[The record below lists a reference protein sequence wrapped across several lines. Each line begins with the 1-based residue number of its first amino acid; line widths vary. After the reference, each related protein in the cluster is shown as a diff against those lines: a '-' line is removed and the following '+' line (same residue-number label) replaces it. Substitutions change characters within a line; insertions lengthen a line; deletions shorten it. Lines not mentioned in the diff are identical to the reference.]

1 MVRATR
7 TSPRPTITDVARAA
21 GVSITTVSHALNGR
35 GFVDPATRE
44 HVKQV
49 ARKLEYRPNR
59 HAQRLRG
66 GGAHTIVLL
75 SSMPFGVS
83 AGPSRL
89 GFLMEI
95 AAVAAEA
102 ALTHGM
108 ALILAPSLDG
118 MPLPLD
124 TLDVDGALV
133 LEPALND
140 RSVDYLREHGIPV
153 VAIGKQPGS
162 DRRSPYVDLHSAT
175 TTRILVEH
183 LHAQGA
189 RHVALMIGSECRN
202 SYVEAESAYRKF
214 VEDTGMS
221 CHIVRA
227 DEAGGEQSGYR
238 AALGLLSEHPEID
251 AICVPVDAFAVGAV
265 RAVTEMGRRVPADI
279 KLATRYNGLR
289 AINCSPPLT
298 AVDQHLEQVALAAVQ
313 LLFAHLSGDTG
324 QTAVAGPEP
333 TLIVRASSA
342 VEHASAETP
351 PRR

>member
-1 MVRATR
+1 MARVTR
-7 TSPRPTITDVARAA
+7 QSPRPTITDVARAA

-44 HVKQV
+44 RVREA

-59 HAQRLRG
+59 HAQKLRG
-66 GGAHTIVLL
+66 GGAHTIVLV
-75 SSMPFGVS
+75 SSMPFGIS

-108 ALILAPSLDG
+108 ALILAPSLEG
-118 MPLPLD
+118 APLPLD
-124 TLDVDGALV
+124 ALDVDGALV

-140 RSVDYLREHGIPV
+140 RNIDYLRDHAIPV
-153 VAIGKQPGS
+153 VSIGKQPGS
-162 DRRSPYVDLHSAT
+162 PQVPYVDLHSGAT
-175 TTRILVEH
+175 TQLLVEH
-183 LHAQGA
+183 LYTQRA
-189 RHVALMIGSECRN
+189 RHIALMIGAECRN
-202 SYVEAESAYRKF
+202 SYIEAEAVYRRF
-214 VEDTGMS
+214 AQDTGMP

-227 DEAGGEQSGYR
+227 DEVGGEQAGHR
-238 AALGLLSEHPEID
+238 TALGLLSDHPEID
-251 AICVPVDAFAVGAV
+251 AICVPIDAFAVGAA
-265 RAVTEMGRRVPADI
+265 RAAAELGRHVPADI

-298 AVDQHLEQVALAAVQ
+298 AVDLHLDQVASSAVQ
-313 LLFAHLSGDTG
+313 LLFSHLSGDTA
-324 QTAVAGPEP
+324 QSVVAGPEP

-342 VEHASAETP
+342 VEKSSAEKP
-351 PRR
+351 SRR